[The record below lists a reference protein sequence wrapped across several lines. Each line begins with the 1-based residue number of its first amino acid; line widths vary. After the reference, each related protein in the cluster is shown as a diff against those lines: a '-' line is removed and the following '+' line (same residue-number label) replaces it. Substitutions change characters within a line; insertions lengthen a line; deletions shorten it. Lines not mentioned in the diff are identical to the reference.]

1 MKILVVDDFSTMRRI
16 TINILK
22 GLGYHDVTEAADG
35 HEALAALEAH
45 NFDFVI
51 TDWNMPCVSGLEL
64 LQKIRSIDKLSKIP
78 VLMVTAESK
87 REQIVIA
94 AKAGVNGYVVKPFT
108 ATLIK
113 EKIEYIFEHLEK

>member
-1 MKILVVDDFSTMRRI
+1 MKILVVDDFSPMRRI
-16 TINILK
+16 TINILTR
-22 GLGYHDVTEAADG
+22 LGYRDVAEAVDG
-35 HEALAALEAH
+35 QEAIEALEKH
-45 NFDFVI
+45 QFDFVI

-64 LQKIRSIDKLSKIP
+64 LKKIRAIDKLSKIP

-108 ATLIK
+108 GTTLK
-113 EKIEYIFEHLEK
+113 GKIEYILDQLNT